1 MFEYHYVLWRF
12 FFFPNP
18 VLEPRHHH
26 HDIDLCQ
33 KLLGLSDTL
42 KDFRYLHISP
52 KLCVVP
58 LPPDTLSLQYKK

>member
-1 MFEYHYVLWRF
+1 MFEYHYVLLGCHCCA

-18 VLEPRHHH
+18 VLEPRHHD
-26 HDIDLCQ
+26 DIDLCQ

-52 KLCVVP
+52 KLCGAVP
-58 LPPDTLSLQYKK
+58 CLQTL